1 MEFEIHESLDGI
13 PTDAIVVPVSEGA
26 DRTDPRFAAT
36 ANPLFASGDL
46 PLKPLETLVIPGS
59 PKIVFVGVTKTPD
72 AEAWRRAAATAVR
85 RMKKSKRLAFAGGD
99 LRAIVEGALVGNFSV
114 EAYKTSNANS
124 SIAKVIFAGADRRGL
139 DEGIIVGDSI
149 NWARALINEPSNRKP
164 PRVIAERAREMA
176 ANTGLDFDVLDEQKI
191 RELKMGA
198 LLGVSQGSE
207 ETPRVVVLKYSGKP
221 GSSIE
226 ASPDR
231 TRASPKVLAYVG
243 KGITFDTGGISLK
256 SADGME
262 KMKYDMAGGAT
273 AMAAVRTL
281 ALFHAPIN
289 CLAVVPLAEN
299 MPSGRAQRP
308 GDVVESMSGKTIEII
323 NTDAEGRLI
332 LADALVYARSLG
344 ATHLIDLATLTGAAR
359 IALGPF
365 RVGVMGNDQPF
376 MDSFLAAAERAGEKM
391 WQMPMDD
398 EYRDL
403 IKSTV
408 ADVANSGGR
417 FGGMITAAKFLQEFV
432 GNTPW
437 IHLDIAG
444 SAWNDEEKPYL
455 PKGPSGVAMRSLV
468 EFGLGFL

>member
-1 MEFEIHESLDGI
+1 M
-13 PTDAIVVPVSEGA
+13 
-26 DRTDPRFAAT
+26 AAT
-36 ANPLFASGDL
+36 AGL
-46 PLKPLETLVIPGS
+46 
-59 PKIVFVGVTKTPD
+59 
-72 AEAWRRAAATAVR
+72 AV
-85 RMKKSKRLAFAGGD
+85 
-99 LRAIVEGALVGNFSV
+99 
-114 EAYKTSNANS
+114 
-124 SIAKVIFAGADRRGL
+124 
-139 DEGIIVGDSI
+139 
-149 NWARALINEPSNRKP
+149 
-164 PRVIAERAREMA
+164 
-176 ANTGLDFDVLDEQKI
+176 DVLDENKI

-207 ETPRVVVLKYSGKP
+207 EPPRVVVLKYAGKP
-221 GSSIE
+221 SSSEI
-226 ASPDR
+226 
-231 TRASPKVLAYVG
+231 LAYVG
-243 KGITFDTGGISLK
+243 KGVTFDTGGISLK

-262 KMKYDMAGGAT
+262 KMKYDMAGGVT

-281 ALFHAPIN
+281 ALFRAPVN
-289 CLAVVPLAEN
+289 CMAVVPLVEN

-332 LADALVYARSLG
+332 LADALAYAQTLG

-359 IALGPF
+359 IALGSF

-376 MDSFLAAAERAGEKM
+376 IDSFLAAAARAGEKM

-417 FGGMITAAKFLQEFV
+417 FAGMITAAKFLQEFV

-437 IHLDIAG
+437 LHLDIAG
-444 SAWNDEEKPYL
+444 AAWNDEEKPYL
-455 PKGPSGVAMRSLV
+455 PKGPSGIAMRSLV
-468 EFGLGFL
+468 EFGLAFGNA

>member
-1 MEFEIHESLDGI
+1 MQFEIRESLDGVQA
-13 PTDAIVVPVSEGA
+13 DAIVVPVLEGA
-26 DRTDPRFAAT
+26 DRADIRFAAI
-36 ANPLFASGDL
+36 ANPLFAGGDL
-46 PLKPLETLVIPGS
+46 PLKALDTLMIPGS
-59 PKIVFVGVTKTPD
+59 PKTIFIGIAKAAD
-72 AEAWRRAAATAVR
+72 AEAWRRAAATVVR
-85 RMKKSKRLAFAGGD
+85 RFKKVRRLAISGGD

-114 EAYKTSNANS
+114 EVYKTSNNKS
-124 SIAKVIFAGADRRGL
+124 SIETVILAGADRKGL
-139 DEGIIVGDSI
+139 EAGVIVGESM

-164 PRVIAERAREMA
+164 PRVIADRAREMA
-176 ANTGLDFDVLDEQKI
+176 GKAGLSVDVLDEQKI
-191 RELKMGA
+191 RDLKMGA

-207 ETPRVVVLKYSGKP
+207 EPPRLVVLKYMGKP
-221 GSSIE
+221 GSS
-226 ASPDR
+226 R
-231 TRASPKVLAYVG
+231 VLAYVG

-273 AMAAVRTL
+273 AMAAVRSL
-281 ALFHAPIN
+281 ALLGAPLN
-289 CLAVVPLAEN
+289 CMAVVPLAEN

-332 LADALVYARSLG
+332 LADALAYARSLG
-344 ATHLIDLATLTGAAR
+344 ATHLVDLATLTGAAR

-376 MDSFLAAAERAGEKM
+376 IDSFLAATRRSGEKM

-417 FGGMITAAKFLQEFV
+417 FAGMITAAKFLQEFV
-432 GNTPW
+432 GSTPW
-437 IHLDIAG
+437 VHLDIAG
-444 SAWNDEEKPYL
+444 VAWNDDEKPYL
-455 PKGPSGVAMRSLV
+455 PKGPSGVALRSLI
-468 EFGLGFL
+468 EFGLTFENV

>member
-1 MEFEIHESLDGI
+1 MEFEIRESLDGLQA
-13 PTDAIVVPVSEGA
+13 DAIVVPISEGA
-26 DRTDPRFAAT
+26 DRTDSRFAAL

-46 PLKPLETLVIPGS
+46 PLKALETLIIPGS
-59 PKIVFVGVTKTPD
+59 PKVVFIGVPKAPD
-72 AEAWRRAAATAVR
+72 AEAWRRTAATVVR
-85 RMKKSKRLAFAGGD
+85 RMKKVKRLAISGGD
-99 LRAIVEGALVGNFSV
+99 LRPMVEGALVGNFSV
-114 EAYKTSNANS
+114 EVYKTTNS
-124 SIAKVIFAGADRRGL
+124 KPSIEKVIFAGADRRGL
-139 DEGIIVGDSI
+139 DEGIIVGESI
-149 NWARALINEPSNRKP
+149 NWARAFSNEPSNRKP
-164 PRVIAERAREMA
+164 PRVIADRAREMA
-176 ANTGLDFDVLDEQKI
+176 VNSGLAVDVLDEQKI

-207 ETPRVVVLKYSGKP
+207 EPPRVVVLKYMGKP
-221 GSSIE
+221 GS
-226 ASPDR
+226 
-231 TRASPKVLAYVG
+231 PKMLAYVG

-273 AMAAVRTL
+273 AMAALRTL
-281 ALFHAPIN
+281 ALFHAPVN
-289 CLAVVPLAEN
+289 CMAIVPLAEN

-308 GDVVESMSGKTIEII
+308 GDVVESMSGKTIEVI
-323 NTDAEGRLI
+323 NTDAEGRLV
-332 LADALVYARSLG
+332 LADALAYARSLG
-344 ATHLIDLATLTGAAR
+344 ATHLVDLATLTGAAR

-376 MDSFLAAAERAGEKM
+376 IDSFLAAAQRAGEKM

-417 FGGMITAAKFLQEFV
+417 FAGMITAAKFLQEFV

-437 IHLDIAG
+437 VHLDIA
-444 SAWNDEEKPYL
+444 STAWNDEEKPYL

-468 EFGLGFL
+468 EFGLAFGNST